1 MSGTRRK
8 PGLLGPYVEG
18 YSAWLA
24 RRGHTALTARNML
37 KEFGQVGRWL
47 AVEGVE
53 VRQLSEELWLRS
65 WLIVGGRA
73 VGRASGS
80 SWAGGAAGV
89 SA

>member
-18 YSAWLA
+18 YSAWLV

-47 AVEGVE
+47 AVEAWRSGSCQRKV
-53 VRQLSEELWLRS
+53 WLHS
-65 WLIVGGRA
+65 WLLVGGPA
-73 VGRASGS
+73 IDDFLVFVA
-80 SWAGGAAGV
+80 
-89 SA
+89 